1 MTTVDT
7 TTTNADTQQ
16 QSQTTKTVPEFNPGR
31 NPSLAK
37 LEEEIKQ
44 LEEQRNADQI
54 AAVRGQ
60 EPSPVT
66 STEPVTPTVP
76 PEGTASPANPD
87 DGLATL
93 TDDLPA
99 TTEEE
104 QTYRKRYTDLK
115 SHYDKATHEQR
126 LRIAALERQVSEEGN
141 LAPQTEAELEE
152 FRQKNPDMF
161 ATMEALL
168 NKNKTSLSEAQ
179 VLELQEEIASI
190 RQEKAVA
197 VIQSK
202 HSDFYDVVSSSAWT
216 DWLDKQPTHIQS
228 MVKGNTD
235 DAASFTRA
243 IDLYKFDNGVVSTGA
258 TPSVS
263 NSNNTTTQQAP
274 SAADAISTRG
284 TGEVSD
290 SNKRIWTTTEIDK
303 MSLAEY
309 ELFQE
314 DLAIAQAE
322 GRIRRN

>member
-7 TTTNADTQQ
+7 STT
-16 QSQTTKTVPEFNPGR
+16 STTSTTPEFNPGR
-31 NPSLAK
+31 TPSITK
-37 LEEEIKQ
+37 LENEIKQ
-44 LEEQRNADQI
+44 LEDQRNANQI
-54 AAVRGQ
+54 AEVRGTTPTD
-60 EPSPVT
+60 ELATTP
-66 STEPVTPTVP
+66 PVTPSVTP
-76 PEGTASPANPD
+76 GEGDSANPD

-104 QTYRKRYTDLK
+104 QTYRKRFTDLK
-115 SHYDKATHEQR
+115 SHYDKTTHEQR

-168 NKNKTSLSEAQ
+168 NQKNSSMSEEQ
-179 VLELQEEIASI
+179 VTELREEIASI

-202 HSDFYDVVSSSAWT
+202 HADFYDVVSSSSWT
-216 DWLDKQPTHIQS
+216 SWLAEQPEHIQN

-235 DAASFTRA
+235 YAASFTRA
-243 IDLYKFDNGVVSTGA
+243 IDLYKFDKGVVSTA
-258 TPSVS
+258 PSKS

-303 MSLAEY
+303 MSLNEY
-309 ELFQE
+309 EIFQE
-314 DLAIAQAE
+314 DLALAQKE
-322 GRIRRN
+322 GRIRKN